1 MTRTRPGAFPVT
13 TRGVSLTTKI
23 FLGTALVVAA
33 VLGATLAVTARQA
46 GKTADDAVN
55 KALADARSQINTQLD
70 ERRSALMGQAEVFV
84 KNPDFR
90 AIVEQKKLGD
100 VLDQSQEAVTQIG
113 ATWVQITSDKGVRL
127 AKSNEAGADTV
138 DLSGSALIGGAL
150 EGSSKGGY
158 GVEPNALLQTV
169 AVPILGTSRVVGVL
183 MAVRTLDSTF
193 AASLKSAGG
202 AGVDIVLFSTD
213 TAGTAHL
220 VASTIG
226 RSADLDG
233 VVGGLKAVP
242 PMEPGRVDSLSREV
256 TMTMTPKIN
265 GTNFVALGEPL
276 RSAAGSQVGGF
287 IVLRN
292 RDAEFAAFIR
302 LRNIIL
308 GGGAIGLLIAGLLS
322 FGIARQI
329 TRPVMQLVDATRRAA
344 DGDYSAD
351 IDVKAGGEIGTLAN
365 AFRAM
370 LTDLR
375 DKQALVEFLGGQGA
389 GEAKTVR
396 MAAMT
401 GTVASAA
408 QQGGITPGQRFAV
421 RYEVKE
427 VLGVGGMGMVFKA
440 VDSELGEVIAIK
452 TLKQELLSED
462 TNALER
468 FKSEIRLARRISHR
482 NVVRTHD
489 LGEFSGVY
497 FITMEYVEG
506 TTLKEL
512 VKRRGRLPIAATLTV
527 AKQLCRA
534 LEVAHEQG
542 VIHRDI
548 KPQNMVVEPNGV
560 LKVMDFGIARLAKRQ
575 SGMTEQ
581 GMVVGTPEYMA
592 PEQLM
597 GQDIDARA
605 DIYAAGCV
613 IYECLTGA
621 PPITAEN
628 QFTLVA
634 RLLEETPETPASR
647 NPEVP
652 QALSDL
658 VMRVLAKKPEDRPQ
672 TALELHDLLAAIG

>member
-1 MTRTRPGAFPVT
+1 VN
-13 TRGVSLTTKI
+13 TRGLSLTTKI

-33 VLGATLAVTARQA
+33 VLGATLIVTSAQA
-46 GKTADDAVN
+46 NKTANESVT
-55 KALADARSQINTQLD
+55 KALSDARVQINSQLD
-70 ERRSALMGQAEVFV
+70 ERRSALTGQAEVFV

-90 AIVEQKKLGD
+90 SIVEQKKLGD

-127 AKSNEAGADTV
+127 AKSNEAGADTI

-150 EGSSKGGY
+150 EGSSKGAY
-158 GVEPNALLQTV
+158 GVDDKNALIQTA

-183 MAVRTLDSTF
+183 MAVRTLDSAF
-193 AASLKSAGG
+193 AASMKSAGG
-202 AGVDIVLFSTD
+202 SGVDIAFFSTD
-213 TAGTAHL
+213 QQNVAHL
-220 VASTIG
+220 VASTVG
-226 RSADLDG
+226 RNADLDNIIA
-233 VVGGLKAVP
+233 GLKPVAP
-242 PMEPGRVDSLSREV
+242 IEPGRADSLSRET
-256 TMTMTPKIN
+256 TMRLDVRIN

-276 RSAAGSQVGGF
+276 RSASGAQVGGF

-292 RDAEFAAFIR
+292 KDIEFAAFNR
-302 LRNIIL
+302 LKNIIL
-308 GGGAIGLLIAGLLS
+308 GGGALGLLIAGLLS

-329 TRPVMQLVDATRRAA
+329 TRPVMQLVDATKRAA

-351 IDVKAGGEIGTLAN
+351 INVNAGGEIGTLAN

-375 DKQALVEFLGGQGA
+375 DKQALVEFLGGNTPSDA
-389 GEAKTVR
+389 RTVR
-396 MAAMT
+396 IDAVT
-401 GTVASAA
+401 GTMASALH
-408 QQGGITPGQRFAV
+408 QGGVTPGQRFAV

-427 VLGVGGMGMVFKA
+427 MLGVGGMGMVFKA
-440 VDSELGEVIAIK
+440 VDTELGEVIAIK

-462 TNALER
+462 ANALER

-512 VKRRGRLPIAATLTV
+512 VKRRGRLPIPVTLTV

-548 KPQNMVVEPNGV
+548 KPQNMVVEPDGV

-592 PEQLM
+592 PEHLM
-597 GQDIDARA
+597 GQEIDARA

-613 IYECLTGA
+613 IYECLTGT
-621 PPITAEN
+621 PPLTAEN

-634 RLLEETPETPASR
+634 KLLEETPLTPISQNA
-647 NPEVP
+647 EVP

-658 VMRVLAKKPEDRPQ
+658 VMRTLSKKPEDRPQ
-672 TALELHDLLAAIG
+672 TALQLHDLLAAIG

>member
-1 MTRTRPGAFPVT
+1 VT
-13 TRGVSLTTKI
+13 TRGLSLTTKI

-33 VLGATLAVTARQA
+33 VLGGTLAVTARSA
-46 GKTADDAVN
+46 GTTAEASVN
-55 KALADARSQINTQLD
+55 KALSDAREQINTQLD
-70 ERRSALMGQAEVFV
+70 ERRSALTGQAEVFV

-90 AIVEQKKLGD
+90 AIVEQKNLGN
-100 VLDQSQEAVTQIG
+100 VLDQTQEAVTQIG
-113 ATWVQITSDKGVRL
+113 ANWVQITSDKGIRL
-127 AKSNEAGADTV
+127 AKSNEAGADTI

-150 EGSSKGGY
+150 EGSSKGAY
-158 GVEPNALLQTV
+158 GVDNDSLIQTA

-183 MAVRTLDSTF
+183 MAVRSLDSSF

-202 AGVDIVLFSTD
+202 SSVDIAFFETD
-213 TAGTAHL
+213 SAQHAHL
-220 VASTIG
+220 VASTVG
-226 RSADLDG
+226 RSAELMAIIA
-233 VVGGLKAVP
+233 GLKSVP
-242 PMEPGRVDSLSREV
+242 PLEQGRADSLSREV
-256 TMTMTPKIN
+256 TMTLDVRIS

-276 RSAAGSQVGGF
+276 RSASGAQVGGF

-292 RDAEFAAFIR
+292 KDVEFAAFNR
-302 LRNIIL
+302 LKKIIL

-351 IDVKAGGEIGTLAN
+351 INVKAAGEIGALAN

-370 LTDLR
+370 LADLR
-375 DKQALVEFLGGQGA
+375 DKQALVEFLGGASA

-401 GTVASAA
+401 GTVASAV

-462 TNALER
+462 VNALER

-489 LGEFSGVY
+489 LGEFAGVY

-512 VKRRGRLPIAATLTV
+512 VKKRGRLPIAATLTV

-548 KPQNMVVEPNGV
+548 KPQNMVVEPDGV

-597 GQDIDARA
+597 GQEIDARA
-605 DIYAAGCV
+605 DLYAAGCV

-621 PPITAEN
+621 PPLTAEN

-634 RLLEETPETPASR
+634 KLLEETPATPISLNAD
-647 NPEVP
+647 VP

-658 VMRVLAKKPEDRPQ
+658 VMRTLSKKPDDRPR

>member
-1 MTRTRPGAFPVT
+1 MN
-13 TRGVSLTTKI
+13 TRGLSLTTKI
-23 FLGTALVVAA
+23 FLGTAFVVAA
-33 VLGATLAVTARQA
+33 VLGATLVVTAAQA
-46 GKTADDAVN
+46 GKTADESVT
-55 KALADARSQINTQLD
+55 KALSDARVQINSQLD
-70 ERRSALMGQAEVFV
+70 ERRSALTGQAEVFV

-90 AIVEQKKLGD
+90 SIVEQKKLGD

-113 ATWVQITSDKGVRL
+113 ATWVQIVSDKGIRL

-150 EGSSKGGY
+150 EGTSKGAY
-158 GVEPNALLQTV
+158 GVDEKMALIQTA

-183 MAVRTLDSTF
+183 MAVRTLDSAF
-193 AASLKSAGG
+193 AASMRSAGG
-202 AGVDIVLFSTD
+202 SSVDIAFFSTD
-213 TAGTAHL
+213 EKNVAHL
-220 VASTIG
+220 VASTVG
-226 RSADLDG
+226 RSADLDAIIA
-233 VVGGLKAVP
+233 GLKPVP
-242 PMEPGRVDSLSREV
+242 PIEPGRVDSLSRET
-256 TMTMTPKIN
+256 TMKLDVRIS

-276 RSAAGSQVGGF
+276 RSASGAQVGGF

-292 RDAEFAAFIR
+292 RDVEFAAFNR
-302 LRNIIL
+302 LKNIIL
-308 GGGAIGLLIAGLLS
+308 AGGALGLLIAGLLS
-322 FGIARQI
+322 LAIARQI
-329 TRPVMQLVDATRRAA
+329 TRPVMQLVDATKRAA

-351 IDVKAGGEIGTLAN
+351 ITVSSGGEIGTLAN

-370 LTDLR
+370 LADLR
-375 DKQALVEFLGGQGA
+375 DKQALVEFLGGASA
-389 GEAKTVR
+389 GDARTVR

-401 GTVASAA
+401 GTVASAVQA
-408 QQGGITPGQRFAV
+408 GGITPGQRFAV

-462 TNALER
+462 ANALER

-512 VKRRGRLPIAATLTV
+512 VKRRGRLPIPATLTV

-548 KPQNMVVEPNGV
+548 KPQNMVVEPDGV

-597 GQDIDARA
+597 GQEIDARA

-613 IYECLTGA
+613 IYECLTGT
-621 PPITAEN
+621 PPLTAEN

-634 RLLEETPETPASR
+634 KLLEETPATPISQ
-647 NPEVP
+647 NSEVP
-652 QALSDL
+652 QVLSDL
-658 VMRVLAKKPEDRPQ
+658 VMRTLSKKPEDRPQ
-672 TALELHDLLAAIG
+672 TALQLHDLLAAIG

>member
-1 MTRTRPGAFPVT
+1 MAA
-13 TRGVSLTTKI
+13 RGLSLTTKI

-33 VLGATLAVTARQA
+33 VLGATLAVTARSA
-46 GKTADDAVN
+46 NDTAEQSVT
-55 KALADARSQINTQLD
+55 KALSDAREQINTQLD
-70 ERRSALMGQAEVFV
+70 ERRSALTGQAEVFV

-90 AIVEQKKLGD
+90 SIVETKKLGD
-100 VLDQSQEAVTQIG
+100 VLDQTQEAVTQIG
-113 ATWVQITSDKGVRL
+113 ANWVQITSDKGIRL
-127 AKSNEAGADTV
+127 AKSNEPGADTL

-150 EGSSKGGY
+150 EGSSKGAY
-158 GVEPNALLQTV
+158 GVDSTGLLQV
-169 AVPILGTSRVVGVL
+169 SAVPVLGTKSVVGAL
-183 MAVRTLDSTF
+183 MAARALDSAF
-193 AASLKSAGG
+193 ATSLKSAGG
-202 AGVDIVLFSTD
+202 SSIDVAFFATD
-213 TAGTAHL
+213 DKGAAHV

-226 RSADLDG
+226 RSADLDRI
-233 VVGGLKAVP
+233 VAGLKPVAP
-242 PMEPGRVDSLSREV
+242 IEPGRADSLSREV
-256 TMTMTPKIN
+256 TMKLDVRIS

-276 RSAAGSQVGGF
+276 RSASGAQVGGF

-292 RDAEFAAFIR
+292 KDVEFAAFNR
-302 LRNIIL
+302 LKKIIL
-308 GGGAIGLLIAGLLS
+308 GGGALGLLIAGLLS
-322 FGIARQI
+322 FAIARQI

-351 IDVKAGGEIGTLAN
+351 INVNAGGEIGTLAN

-375 DKQALVEFLGGQGA
+375 DKQALVEFLGGNTPA
-389 GEAKTVR
+389 EARTVR
-396 MAAMT
+396 IEAVT
-401 GTVASAA
+401 GTMANAA
-408 QQGGITPGQRFAV
+408 HQGGITPGQRFAV

-462 TNALER
+462 ANALER

-489 LGEFSGVY
+489 LGEFAGVY

-512 VKRRGRLPIAATLTV
+512 VKRRGRLPIPATLTV

-548 KPQNMVVEPNGV
+548 KPQNMVVEPDGV

-613 IYECLTGA
+613 IYECLTGT
-621 PPITAEN
+621 PPLTAEN

-634 RLLEETPETPASR
+634 KLLEETPAEPILVNS
-647 NPEVP
+647 EVP

-658 VMRVLAKKPEDRPQ
+658 VMRTLSKKPEDRPQ
-672 TALELHDLLAAIG
+672 TALQLHDLLAAIG

>member
-1 MTRTRPGAFPVT
+1 MN
-13 TRGVSLTTKI
+13 TRGLSLTTKI
-23 FLGTALVVAA
+23 FLGTAFVVAA
-33 VLGATLAVTARQA
+33 VLGATLIVTSAQA
-46 GKTADDAVN
+46 SRTANESVN
-55 KALADARSQINTQLD
+55 KALADARVQINSQLD
-70 ERRSALMGQAEVFV
+70 ERRSALTGQAEVFV

-90 AIVEQKKLGD
+90 SIVEQKKLGD

-113 ATWVQITSDKGVRL
+113 ATWVQITSDKGIRL
-127 AKSNEAGADTV
+127 AKSNEAGADTI

-150 EGSSKGGY
+150 EGSSKGAY
-158 GVEPNALLQTV
+158 GVDDKNALIQTA
-169 AVPILGTSRVVGVL
+169 AVPIVGTSRVVGVL
-183 MAVRTLDSTF
+183 MAVRTLDSAF
-193 AASLKSAGG
+193 AASMKSAGG
-202 AGVDIVLFSTD
+202 SGVDIAFFSTD
-213 TAGTAHL
+213 DKNVAHP
-220 VASTIG
+220 VASTVG
-226 RSADLDG
+226 RNADLDN
-233 VVGGLKAVP
+233 VIAGLKPVP
-242 PMEPGRVDSLSREV
+242 PVEPGRVDSLSRET
-256 TMTMTPKIN
+256 TMRLELRIN

-276 RSAAGSQVGGF
+276 RSASGSQVGGF

-292 RDAEFAAFIR
+292 KDVEFAAFNR
-302 LRNIIL
+302 LKNIIL
-308 GGGAIGLLIAGLLS
+308 GGGALGLLIAGLLS
-322 FGIARQI
+322 FAIARQI
-329 TRPVMQLVDATRRAA
+329 TRPVMQLVDATKRAA

-351 IDVKAGGEIGTLAN
+351 INVNAGGEIGTLAN

-370 LTDLR
+370 LADLR
-375 DKQALVEFLGGQGA
+375 DKQALVEFLGGAGA

-396 MAAMT
+396 MAATT
-401 GTVASAA
+401 GTVANAVQA
-408 QQGGITPGQRFAV
+408 GGIMPGQRFAV

-452 TLKQELLSED
+452 TLRQELLSED
-462 TNALER
+462 ANALER

-512 VKRRGRLPIAATLTV
+512 VRRRGRLPIPATLTV

-548 KPQNMVVEPNGV
+548 KPQNMVVEPDGV

-597 GQDIDARA
+597 GEEIDARA

-613 IYECLTGA
+613 IYECLTGH
-621 PPITAEN
+621 PPLSAEN

-634 RLLEETPETPASR
+634 KLLEETPETPISQ
-647 NPEVP
+647 NSEVP
-652 QALSDL
+652 QVLSDL
-658 VMRVLAKKPEDRPQ
+658 VMRTLSKKAADRPQ
-672 TALELHDLLAAIG
+672 TAGELHDLLAAIG

>member
-1 MTRTRPGAFPVT
+1 MSA
-13 TRGVSLTTKI
+13 RGLSLTTKI
-23 FLGTALVVAA
+23 FLSTAAVVAA
-33 VLGATLAVTARQA
+33 VLGTTLAITARSA
-46 GKTADDAVN
+46 NRTAEASVT
-55 KALADARSQINTQLD
+55 KALADAREQINTQLD
-70 ERRSALMGQAEVFV
+70 ERRNALTGQAEVFV

-100 VLDQSQEAVTQIG
+100 VLDQSQEAKTQIG
-113 ATWVQITSDKGVRL
+113 ANWVQITNDRGIRL
-127 AKSNEAGADTV
+127 AKSNDAGADTV
-138 DLSGSALIGGAL
+138 DLSASSLIGGAL

-158 GVEPNALLQTV
+158 GVSGDTLIQTV

-183 MAVRTLDSTF
+183 MAVRALDSAF
-193 AASLKSAGG
+193 AASVKSTGA
-202 AGVDIVLFSTD
+202 AGVDITFFALDEKDHARV
-213 TAGTAHL
+213 

-226 RSADLDG
+226 RSSDLDNY
-233 VVGGLKAVP
+233 VAGLKKVAP
-242 PMEPGRVDSLSREV
+242 LEPGRADSLSREV
-256 TMTMTPKIN
+256 TMKLDMNIG

-276 RSAAGSQVGGF
+276 RSAGGIQQGGF
-287 IVLRN
+287 VVLRN
-292 RDAEFAAFIR
+292 KDAEFAAFNR
-302 LRNIIL
+302 LRNTIL
-308 GGGAIGLLIAGLLS
+308 WGGALGLIIAGLLS

-329 TRPVMQLVDATRRAA
+329 TRPVMQLVAATKRAA

-370 LTDLR
+370 LADLR
-375 DKQALVEFLGGQGA
+375 EKQALVEFLGGA
-389 GEAKTVR
+389 TTADAKTVR
-396 MAAMT
+396 LAAVT

-408 QQGGITPGQRFAV
+408 QQGGITPGQRFAL

-452 TLKQELLSED
+452 TLKPELLSED
-462 TNALER
+462 ANALER

-512 VKRRGRLPIAATLTV
+512 VKRRGRLPIPATLTV

-548 KPQNMVVEPNGV
+548 KPQNMVVEPDGV

-581 GMVVGTPEYMA
+581 CMVVGTPEYMA

-597 GQDIDARA
+597 GEDIDARA

-613 IYECLTGA
+613 IYECLTGT
-621 PPITAEN
+621 PPLTAEN

-634 RLLEETPETPASR
+634 KLLEETPATPISVNA
-647 NPEVP
+647 EVP

-658 VMRVLAKKPEDRPQ
+658 VMRTLSKKPEDRPQ
-672 TALELHDLLAAIG
+672 TALELHDSLAKIG